1 LSGQAGKPLPP
12 ASAALQAA
20 IPVSEDAP
28 PPNVP
33 GAAVPAAAAIP
44 KDVVE
49 ATQQARRRKADLFE
63 TEEVRDKR
71 ANRQL
76 RDIYAAKAYELAAEC
91 IHFWIFLILANG
103 LIAAMLG
110 KQVISDTALIAI
122 TTGVTVNVLAA
133 FLGVIRGLFPTE
145 KASKTESLEKSEVSK
160 K

>member
-1 LSGQAGKPLPP
+1 
-12 ASAALQAA
+12 
-20 IPVSEDAP
+20 
-28 PPNVP
+28 
-33 GAAVPAAAAIP
+33 
-44 KDVVE
+44 
-49 ATQQARRRKADLFE
+49 
-63 TEEVRDKR
+63 
-71 ANRQL
+71 
-76 RDIYAAKAYELAAEC
+76 LAAEC